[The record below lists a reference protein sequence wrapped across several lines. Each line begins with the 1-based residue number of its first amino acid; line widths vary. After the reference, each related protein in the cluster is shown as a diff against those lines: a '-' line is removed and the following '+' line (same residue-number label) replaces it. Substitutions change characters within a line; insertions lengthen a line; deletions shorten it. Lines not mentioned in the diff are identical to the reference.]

1 MTGLI
6 DLGNTRLK
14 WALCGPAR
22 CLSEVLA
29 VAHGEPGFSGRLD
42 AVLAQL
48 TPGDRVWLAS
58 VAPAALTARVQAQ
71 VRDHGLQVSRV
82 TVQAQCLGVAI
93 AYPQPSQLGVDRFLG
108 LLATT
113 ALAPQA
119 YLLVSVGS
127 ALTIDLID
135 ATRQHRGG
143 VIAPT
148 PAHLRQ
154 AMAERFPALAPA
166 SQAVSPFAT
175 CTADAIAGGCL
186 GSALGL
192 IERSQR
198 QATALLGQTPQ
209 LILTG
214 GGADEVAG
222 YLAVEVLRLPHLV
235 LQGMAGYVTA
245 MTGPASDTVPA

>member
-1 MTGLI
+1 MNWLI

-14 WALCGPAR
+14 WAACGPEST
-22 CLSEVLA
+22 LGEVTA
-29 VAHGEPGFSGRLD
+29 VAHAAPDFMPRLH
-42 AVLAQL
+42 ALLQQS

-58 VAPAALTARVQAQ
+58 VAPVELAATLRAQ
-71 VRDHGLQVSRV
+71 LLGHGLQVQPVV
-82 TVQAQCLGVAI
+82 TQAQCLGVRI
-93 AYPQPSQLGVDRFLG
+93 AYPQPAQLGVDRFLS

-113 ALAPQA
+113 TLTAQA

-135 ATRQHRGG
+135 AGHQHRGG

-154 AMAERFPALAPA
+154 AMAERFPALAAA
-166 SQAVSPFAT
+166 SQASAPFAAS
-175 CTADAIAGGCL
+175 TADAIAGGCL

-192 IERSQR
+192 IERSHR
-198 QATALLGQTPQ
+198 QATALLGAAPQ

-214 GGADEVAG
+214 GGADEVAES
-222 YLAVEVLRLPHLV
+222 LAFDLQRQPHLV
-235 LQGMAGYVTA
+235 LQGMACYAAA
-245 MTGPASDTVPA
+245 MGAAAAASPA

>member
-1 MTGLI
+1 MNWLL

-14 WALCGPAR
+14 WAACGPASS
-22 CLSEVLA
+22 LGEVAA
-29 VAHGEPGFSGRLD
+29 VTHAAPDFLPRLH
-42 AVLAQL
+42 ALLQQS

-58 VAPAALTARVQAQ
+58 VAPVELAATLRAQ
-71 VRDHGLQVSRV
+71 LLGHGLQVQEV
-82 TVQAQCLGVAI
+82 ITQAQCLGVRI
-93 AYPQPSQLGVDRFLG
+93 AYPQSSQLGVDRFLS

-113 ALAPQA
+113 TLTAQA

-135 ATRQHRGG
+135 ASRQHRGG

-154 AMAERFPALAPA
+154 AMAERFPALAAA
-166 SQAVSPFAT
+166 SQATTPFAT

-192 IERSQR
+192 IERSHR
-198 QATALLGQTPQ
+198 QATAWLGTPPQ
-209 LILTG
+209 LVLTG
-214 GGADEVAG
+214 GGADEVADHLDG
-222 YLAVEVLRLPHLV
+222 DVLGLPHLV
-235 LQGMAGYVTA
+235 LQGMACYVAA
-245 MTGPASDTVPA
+245 MGAAAASPA